1 MKGRQEKIENYIAQF
16 NALETKL
23 RNNDIKLPDTYL
35 AAMLMGDSK
44 MSQNEKEN
52 ILGKVNLE
60 DEEKILSDMKRK
72 MKAIK
77 AVEEETEKDITSV
90 LYTGNKDYTRGRSR
104 ERKPYR
110 EDWKARSGSNKE
122 RYRYRRYDSKRRST
136 SQERDKPRRKDFNQT
151 PKHTFKCPNLRLK
164 EEKNR

>member
-1 MKGRQEKIENYIAQF
+1 MKNEEIR
-16 NALETKL
+16 
-23 RNNDIKLPDTYL
+23 LPDAYL
-35 AAMLMGDSK
+35 AAMLMEDSK

-60 DEEKILSDMKRK
+60 DKEKILSEMKRK

-77 AVEEETEKDITSV
+77 AVEKEETEKDITSV
-90 LYTGNKDYTRGRSR
+90 LYTENNSRGRSR

-122 RYRYRRYDSKRRST
+122 RYRYRDNRRY
-136 SQERDKPRRKDFNQT
+136 N
-151 PKHTFKCPNLRLK
+151 
-164 EEKNR
+164 